1 MRLIITSIPYIAN
14 VSKNFLPAL
23 RFAIALTALIYILLS
38 FIRLTPSG
46 FQIKE
51 LMAAF
56 TPASLLVLL
65 FVFALMFLN
74 WAIEGFKWALLVSKM
89 EPPRPKMIISSI
101 LYGISLGMIT
111 PKRTGEFAGK
121 IYFLK
126 PENRL
131 DGLLLNSAAGAS
143 QLLITLMAGSFA
155 LAVFVS
161 QWSGDYFALSAATL
175 RTDMLLKTGFFF
187 AFSLLVAIYLL
198 PMFGKVFKRLYAGKT
213 SGPMR
218 WLSGFALLRKKDITL
233 LIALSMIRYLV
244 FVSQFYLLLKVF
256 GHPVEFAMAL
266 IFIAVIYLIMTL
278 MPLSAL
284 WEMGVRGSVALFVFS
299 FYPNEAAGNLFHFS
313 VVAATT
319 TLWIINLSVPAI
331 AGGLLGLKNEIGKNT
346 KH

>member
-1 MRLIITSIPYIAN
+1 MRLIITSIPYITN

-56 TPASLLVLL
+56 TPAYLLVLL

-74 WAIEGFKWALLVSKM
+74 WTIEGFKWALLVSKM

-131 DGLLLNSAAGAS
+131 NGLLLNSVAGAS
-143 QLLITLMAGSFA
+143 QLFITLLVGSFA
-155 LAVFVS
+155 LAWFIS
-161 QWSGDYFALSAATL
+161 HWSGDSFSISTTIFRVDL
-175 RTDMLLKTGFFF
+175 LLKTGFSFTV
-187 AFSLLVAIYLL
+187 LLLITIYLL
-198 PMFGKVFKRLYAGKT
+198 PFLGRIFKRQSVEGASRPIRLLK
-213 SGPMR
+213 
-218 WLSGFALLRKKDITL
+218 GFALLKKKDISL
-233 LIALSMIRYLV
+233 LITLSMLRYLV
-244 FVSQFYLLLKVF
+244 FVCQFYLLLKVF
-256 GHPVEFAMAL
+256 GHPVEFTMAL

-299 FYPNEAAGNLFHFS
+299 FYPNEAGGDLFHFS
-313 VVAATT
+313 VIAATT
-319 TLWIINLSVPAI
+319 TLWIVNLGMPAL
-331 AGGLLGLKNEIGKNT
+331 AGGLLGLKNEFSKNPEE
-346 KH
+346 